1 MIVDARMKT
10 LMRMNYVTVPF
21 MNINVEYSVELF
33 SYTSS
38 AELKFSK

>member
-10 LMRMNYVTVPF
+10 LMHMNHVNAPF
-21 MNINVEYSVELF
+21 MNINIEYSVDLF
-33 SYTSS
+33 AYTSS